1 MILDLKSLSPSS
13 EVLTPSISIYPES
26 ASTILSS
33 ESIIE
38 DFPAPV
44 LPTIPTLQP
53 PSIEKDKFFR
63 TKGRLGR

>member
-1 MILDLKSLSPSS
+1 MILDLKSLSPNSD
-13 EVLTPSISIYPES
+13 VLTPSISIYPES

-44 LPTIPTLQP
+44 LPTIPTLHP
-53 PSIEKDKFFR
+53 LYIVKVKFLS